1 MDTTVWTKL
10 RDSPRLS
17 WHIVGRVRF
26 GATRC
31 GRWIPVPS
39 PSANDLPM
47 GEKSCETCLRLTAWD
62 AERDGAT

>member
-1 MDTTVWTKL
+1 MDTTVWVKL

-17 WHIVGRVRF
+17 WHIVGRMRF

-39 PSANDLPM
+39 PTADDLPM
-47 GEKSCETCLRLTAWD
+47 GEKSCESCARLLIHDHEKA
-62 AERDGAT
+62 G